1 MIKFKD
7 LNFRDLK
14 HDIDI
19 IRCIPCWGQGEVITS
34 AQDGLLLKGD
44 ACPFCGGSGIN
55 HHYEVKH
62 TETIHG
68 TKVFIIT
75 KVT

>member
-1 MIKFKD
+1 MVKFKD
-7 LNFRDLK
+7 LVFKDLK
-14 HDIDI
+14 HDIDA
-19 IRCIPCWGQGEVITS
+19 IRCIPCWGQGTVPASLEESVI
-34 AQDGLLLKGD
+34 LKSD
-44 ACPFCGGSGIN
+44 PCPFCGGSGIN

-75 KVT
+75 KIK